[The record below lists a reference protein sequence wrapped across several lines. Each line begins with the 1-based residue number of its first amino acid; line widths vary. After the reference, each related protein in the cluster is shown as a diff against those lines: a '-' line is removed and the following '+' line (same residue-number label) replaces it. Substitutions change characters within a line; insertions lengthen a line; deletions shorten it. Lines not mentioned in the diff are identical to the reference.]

1 MQKHGILNS
10 SIAKVLA
17 DLGHTD
23 QVTIGDLGL
32 PTPNGVDKIDLAL
45 KIGTPSF
52 IEVLEAVQAEMQIEK
67 IILAEEIKE
76 QNPGQLFA
84 IKQLFPEIAIQ
95 FLSHE
100 AFKTQTQTSKAF
112 VRTGEATP
120 YANIILQSGVIF

>member
-32 PTPNGVDKIDLAL
+32 PTPKGVEKIDLAL
-45 KIGTPSF
+45 RVGTPSF
-52 IEVLEAVQAEMQIEK
+52 IEALETVQAEMQIEK

-76 QNPGQLFA
+76 QNPAQLFA
-84 IKQLFPEIAIQ
+84 IKQLFPETAIQ

-100 AFKTQTQTSKAF
+100 AFKIQTQASKALI
-112 VRTGEATP
+112 RTGEATP